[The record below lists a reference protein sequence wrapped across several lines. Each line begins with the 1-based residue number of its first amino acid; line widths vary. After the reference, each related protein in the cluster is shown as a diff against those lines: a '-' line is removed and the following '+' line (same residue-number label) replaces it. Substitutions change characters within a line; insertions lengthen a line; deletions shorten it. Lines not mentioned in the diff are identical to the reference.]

1 MLELRGVSK
10 TYGLNGQRV
19 TAVADVTLSVAPGE
33 FVALTGPSGCG
44 KSTLLHLMGAMDR
57 ADSGE
62 IWLADQPLHD
72 LGEEELIQVRRR
84 QIGFVFQ
91 FFYLLPT
98 MTVEENVE
106 LPLLLAGVTCHLE
119 RVAALLEQ
127 VGLSH
132 RARAYPATLSGG
144 ELQRAALARALVGRP
159 RLIIADEPT
168 GNLDPGTSGRVFEA
182 LTLLVRGTGLAAL
195 IATHNLD
202 LAAQMDRTL
211 RLDAGRVMAA

>member
-57 ADSGE
+57 ADRGE

-106 LPLLLAGVTCHLE
+106 LPLLLAGDTGHLE

-127 VGLSH
+127 VGLSQ

-168 GNLDPGTSGRVFEA
+168 GNLDSDNGGRVLEI
-182 LTLLVRGTGLAAL
+182 LRGLAGREGVAVVM
-195 IATHNLD
+195 ATHSAE
-202 LAAQMDRTL
+202 AAEVASRVL
-211 RLDAGRVMAA
+211 RMRDGRVQA

>member
-57 ADSGE
+57 ADRGE

-168 GNLDPGTSGRVFEA
+168 GNLDSDNGGRVLEI
-182 LTLLVRGTGLAAL
+182 LRGLAGREGVAVVM
-195 IATHNLD
+195 ATHSAE
-202 LAAQMDRTL
+202 AAEVASRVL
-211 RLDAGRVMAA
+211 RMRDGRVQT

>member
-72 LGEEELIQVRRR
+72 LGVEELIQVRRR

-106 LPLLLAGVTCHLE
+106 LPLLLAGDTGHLE

-127 VGLSH
+127 VGLSQ

-168 GNLDPGTSGRVFEA
+168 GNLDSDNGGRVLEI
-182 LTLLVRGTGLAAL
+182 LRGLAGREGAAVVM
-195 IATHNLD
+195 ATHSAE
-202 LAAQMDRTL
+202 AAEVASRVL
-211 RLDAGRVMAA
+211 RMRDGRVRT

>member
-10 TYGLNGQRV
+10 TYGLNGQPV

-57 ADSGE
+57 ADRGE

-106 LPLLLAGVTCHLE
+106 LPLLLAGDTGHLE

-168 GNLDPGTSGRVFEA
+168 GNLDSDNGGRVLEI
-182 LTLLVRGTGLAAL
+182 LRGLAGREGVAVVM
-195 IATHNLD
+195 ATHSAE
-202 LAAQMDRTL
+202 AAEVASRVL
-211 RLDAGRVMAA
+211 RMRDGRVQT

>member
-168 GNLDPGTSGRVFEA
+168 GNLDSDNGGRV
-182 LTLLVRGTGLAAL
+182 LAILQELAGREGAAVVM
-195 IATHNLD
+195 ATHSPE
-202 LAAQMDRTL
+202 AAEVASRVL
-211 RLDAGRVMAA
+211 RMRDGRVRT

>member
-57 ADSGE
+57 ADRGE

-106 LPLLLAGVTCHLE
+106 LPLLLAGVTSHLE

-168 GNLDPGTSGRVFEA
+168 GNLDSDNGGRVLEI
-182 LTLLVRGTGLAAL
+182 LRGLAGREGVAVVM
-195 IATHNLD
+195 ATHSAE
-202 LAAQMDRTL
+202 AAEVASRVL
-211 RLDAGRVMAA
+211 RMRDGRVQT

>member
-168 GNLDPGTSGRVFEA
+168 GNLDSDNGGRVLEI
-182 LTLLVRGTGLAAL
+182 LRGLAGRDGVAVVM
-195 IATHNLD
+195 ATHSAE
-202 LAAQMDRTL
+202 AAEVASRVL
-211 RLDAGRVMAA
+211 RMRDGRVQA